1 MNNWSKNILIY
12 VVIICILLTSN
23 VLVYAHEALLDVEY
37 DDCTLTIGDKGTP
50 TNDGKDEI
58 WYYLYSSEVANHVNH
73 LDDKTQ
79 TIRYYFA
86 DSAKDDNTYTW
97 TTDIKEIL
105 GITQEEAEQMEK

>member
-1 MNNWSKNILIY
+1 MFGS
-12 VVIICILLTSN
+12 VISA
-23 VLVYAHEALLDVEY
+23 YAHEALLDIEY
-37 DDCTLTIGDKGTP
+37 DECELTFKDNGSTADTGE
-50 TNDGKDEI
+50 DEI
-58 WYYLYSSEVANHVNH
+58 WYYLSSRDISNYVRH